1 MSSIGTSK
9 GVLEIVKF
17 AVYVSVP
24 IGLIYLLD
32 SNVRQCAC
40 AKCGSV
46 FLDFLCDV
54 DLHNDH
60 ILYLKEFI
68 AWLVL

>member
-24 IGLIYLLD
+24 IGLMYLFANNN
-32 SNVRQCAC
+32 SNLQKIMGHVNF
-40 AKCGSV
+40 SFLSFV
-46 FLDFLCDV
+46 FSFKL
-54 DLHNDH
+54 
-60 ILYLKEFI
+60 
-68 AWLVL
+68 